1 MSWTRASNL
10 EDSLVADSMEDSIGM
25 ILGTGI
31 QHPEVGVM
39 AIKMPLDI
47 SAKVE
52 AVDLTTNR
60 EMSRWRRRTLLEE
73 EGEGMTSWRG
83 VEILMGLYGARDVSF
98 T

>member
-1 MSWTRASNL
+1 
-10 EDSLVADSMEDSIGM
+10 MEGSIGM

-73 EGEGMTSWRG
+73 EEEEGEAMRSWRG
-83 VEILMGLYGARDVSF
+83 EEILMGLYGARDVWF

>member
-1 MSWTRASNL
+1 
-10 EDSLVADSMEDSIGM
+10 M

-60 EMSRWRRRTLLEE
+60 EMSRWSRRTLLEEEEE